1 MKYVWISCDKQDY
14 TALPDKSF
22 NIIKRLMQLLT
33 NNYNHIERLLSTP
46 LSHDG
51 DTLKMGANRMASS
64 DGYWEKICKFVV

>member
-1 MKYVWISCDKQDY
+1 MYGFLAINKIIRHYLTQ
-14 TALPDKSF
+14 SF

-51 DTLKMGANRMASS
+51 DTLKMGANRVASS